1 MDREGYGEYVRY
13 CDDFLVFAD
22 SRSELW
28 ELRARIDAHLCAMR
42 LRLHPKKGGVHAT
55 MSTIPFLG
63 FTLRRGVKRLQ
74 RAGVVRGRRR
84 LRASRKEFEAGAL
97 DAETLRARV
106 AAWRG
111 HALHASNQDFA
122 ERVLLEEGCAHL
134 SSAVS

>member
-1 MDREGYGEYVRY
+1 M
-13 CDDFLVFAD
+13 
-22 SRSELW
+22 
-28 ELRARIDAHLCAMR
+28 
-42 LRLHPKKGGVHAT
+42 
-55 MSTIPFLG
+55 
-63 FTLRRGVKRLQ
+63 Q

-97 DAETLRARV
+97 DAESLRARV